1 MAPIT
6 RYCARLTL
14 AAVLGLVTA
23 ACSELSLE
31 DEELGGGAGGKA
43 DGIGDDQSAW
53 IATRSW
59 NLDFEEDFS
68 SWVATLGEARAEGR
82 CSTLTSCLRNRYAN
96 TLYEAEDA
104 GREYYAD
111 CADLPYVLRAYFAY
125 KNRLPFSFTSAISG
139 ERYTSGNQPLGRQ
152 SFLDYGSLSSL
163 MTGIAGRVHSGFYRT
178 SPSVE
183 TTDLY
188 PVDVN
193 RETIRPG
200 AVYYDPNGHVLV
212 VYAVQDDGT
221 VRFIDG
227 HPDNSL
233 TVQRFGEAHARGSA
247 DQGGG
252 FRWWRHQWVE
262 ADGRFALERN
272 ADSRGFSATAQYR
285 SSYWVNGEWVG
296 YHRWVRHTLSLYGS
310 RVRPVPELTEQLED
324 LCVALQDRVDAVER
338 AVASD
343 INHRAHPAGLPSNIY
358 GTSGDWEIYSTP
370 SRDARLKAQVR
381 ETYRFI
387 ERTVDASERGNVG
400 LDYTG
405 SAEDLVADYT
415 AVWQGMASGC
425 RLGYRRSDGSNVS
438 LTLGDVVDRLFDLS
452 FDPYHCPE
460 LRWGAPEG
468 YELATCPDDS
478 NKFWWYQSEYRLRN
492 AIDRDYEATTTLSW
506 GPEQAPDIHIGRLLE
521 EMRGG

>member
-1 MAPIT
+1 LTIAAALGFAT
-6 RYCARLTL
+6 SACAD
-14 AAVLGLVTA
+14 
-23 ACSELSLE
+23 LSLE
-31 DEELGGGAGGKA
+31 DEGVGGGAGGKA
-43 DGIGDDQSAW
+43 DGIGDDSSAW
-53 IATRSW
+53 IATQSW
-59 NLDFEEDFS
+59 NEGYEEDYS
-68 SWVATLGEARAEGR
+68 SWVGTLGEARAEGS
-82 CSTLTSCLRNRYAN
+82 CSTLTSCLRSRHAN

-104 GREYYAD
+104 SRDYYAD

-139 ERYTSGNQPLGRQ
+139 ERYSSGNLPLARQ
-152 SFLDYGSLSSL
+152 SFLDYGSLSGL
-163 MTGIAGRVHSGFYRT
+163 MTGVASQVHSGFYRT

-183 TTDLY
+183 ATDLY
-188 PVDVN
+188 PVDIN

-272 ADSRGFSATAQYR
+272 ADSRGFSASAQY
-285 SSYWVNGEWVG
+285 SSAYRVNGEWVG
-296 YHRWVRHTLSLYGS
+296 YHQWVRHELSLYGS

-324 LCVALQDRVDAVER
+324 LCVALQDRVDAVAA
-338 AVASD
+338 AVGAGV
-343 INHRAHPAGLPSNIY
+343 HRRAHPDALPSNIY
-358 GTSGDWEIYSTP
+358 GTSGDWETYSTP

-387 ERTVDASERGNVG
+387 EQTVDASERGNVG
-400 LDYTG
+400 LEYNG
-405 SAEDLVADYT
+405 STDDLVADYT
-415 AVWQGMASGC
+415 AVWQTMASGC
-425 RLGYRRSDGSNVS
+425 RITYRRSDGSS
-438 LTLGDVVDRLFDLS
+438 MTLTLGDVVDRLFDLS

-460 LRWGAPEG
+460 LRWGAPG
-468 YELATCPDDS
+468 DYERAPCADDS
-478 NKFWWYQSEYRLRN
+478 NKIWWYQAEYRLRN
-492 AIDRDYEATTTLSW
+492 AIDRDYETTTTLSW
-506 GPEQAPDIHIGRLLE
+506 GPEQVPDIHIGRLLE
-521 EMRGG
+521 ELRGW